1 MDTNLP
7 STLPDT
13 TPLPDETIL
22 PDATSSKSKEEL
34 LEIQLDEIKGT
45 MHENI
50 DTILVNIDLTD
61 DLQAKTDEMTHLSKT
76 FMTQSNIAKKRR
88 RRKHTQLIFCIADIT
103 VTTFYLIYESFK

>member
-7 STLPDT
+7 SKLPDT
-13 TPLPDETIL
+13 TPLPNETIL

-50 DTILVNIDLTD
+50 DTILVNIDLTG
-61 DLQAKTDEMTHLSKT
+61 DLQVKTDEMTHLSNT
-76 FMTQSNIAKKRR
+76 FMTQSNIAKKRM
-88 RRKHTQLIFCIADIT
+88 RRKNTQLIFCVTGIT
-103 VTTFYLIYESFK
+103 TIIFYSLYQSFK

>member
-1 MDTNLP
+1 MDTNIP

-13 TPLPDETIL
+13 LPLPDETIL

-50 DTILVNIDLTD
+50 DLAD
-61 DLQAKTDEMTHLSKT
+61 DIQVKTDEVTHLSKT
-76 FMTQSNIAKKRR
+76 FMTQSNIAKKRM
-88 RRKHTQLIFCIADIT
+88 RRKNTQLIFCVTGIT
-103 VTTFYLIYESFK
+103 TIIFYNLYQSFK

>member
-13 TPLPDETIL
+13 TPLPNETIL

-50 DTILVNIDLTD
+50 DTILVNIDLTG
-61 DLQAKTDEMTHLSKT
+61 DLQVKTDEMTHLSKT
-76 FMTQSNIAKKRR
+76 FMTQSNIAKKRM
-88 RRKHTQLIFCIADIT
+88 RRKNTKLIFCIAGIT
-103 VTTFYLIYESFK
+103 VTTFYLIYKSIE